1 MDTGDVRLDVR
12 AIPRS
17 ERHPR
22 IFAAYD
28 ALANEQ
34 ALVLLSDHEPRPL
47 HVQFEERHAKR
58 FAWEQR
64 QLGDGR
70 WEVRITK
77 VALPA
82 ADASPAAVL
91 RRTAVFAHLDDRTID
106 QLAHRS
112 RRTAIKRHHAV
123 VEQGVLW
130 PYFGIVESGIVQAIL
145 VTPLGR
151 EQAMYDVLAGETF
164 GEAPLLDSGHVPLRH
179 IALTADTRVLLLP
192 ADLVREILAREP
204 LLARALEKRLAQRMR
219 AVLERFG
226 GQLWQSATAR
236 VAQAL
241 LPYAAPE
248 TGLCDALPPLP
259 TMTQTELAL
268 SAGTVKEVVSRA
280 LAELEASGAVQRE
293 GGHIVRLDRDKLAA
307 KVASEQ

>member
-1 MDTGDVRLDVR
+1 MRPVPR
-12 AIPRS
+12 AQ
-17 ERHPR
+17 RHPR
-22 IFAAYD
+22 IFAAYE
-28 ALANEQ
+28 ALAAEQ

-47 HVQFEERHAKR
+47 HAQFEERYAKR
-58 FAWEQR
+58 YAWEQR
-64 QLGDGR
+64 QLADGS
-70 WEVRITK
+70 WEVRIMK
-77 VALPA
+77 MPLEPP
-82 ADASPAAVL
+82 DASPAAAL
-91 RRTAVFAHLDDRTID
+91 RRTAAFTLLDDRTIED
-106 QLAHRS
+106 LASRA

-123 VEQGVLW
+123 VEQGVVW
-130 PYFGIVESGIVQAIL
+130 PYFGIVESGIVQAVL

-151 EQAMYDVLAGETF
+151 EQAMFDVLPGETF
-164 GEAPLLDSGHVPLRH
+164 GEAPLLDGGHVPMRH

-192 ADLVREILAREP
+192 ADLVREVLGREP
-204 LLARALEKRLAQRMR
+204 LFARALEKRLAQRMR

-248 TGLCDALPPLP
+248 QGLREALAPLP
-259 TMTQTELAL
+259 KMTQTELAL

-280 LAELEASGAVQRE
+280 LAELEASGALQRD

-307 KVASEQ
+307 KVATER